1 VDNLTHSLVAAVMGR
16 MGLKRM
22 SPRAMPAM
30 IIAANL
36 PDIDSFVAGAIGCE
50 PIAEHRG
57 FTHGPLG
64 IVLMALLAVA
74 IMLGWERLRPG
85 KEGPIRLGGLF
96 VAAYLAALSHPLL
109 DLMNTYGTRVLD
121 PFSNRWF
128 YADTLFIM
136 DPWIWIALIL
146 GLELSWRAERRGRDW
161 RWPAAWAFT
170 AMLLYIGLNGAI
182 SARAVALTRPLV
194 ERVAEPRMIVAGEIP
209 LTFWKRKMIWRGD
222 AIGGSGTYN
231 PLDGL
236 NAARLDPRIVPLNM
250 DDPRLAD
257 AAKRNKHVRA
267 FLYWSRMPLVHI
279 EDGHAYL
286 TDQRFFEAGRPSS
299 SNFLIRLDKSRLSS

>member
-1 VDNLTHSLVAAVMGR
+1 M
-16 MGLKRM
+16 
-22 SPRAMPAM
+22 
-30 IIAANL
+30 
-36 PDIDSFVAGAIGCE
+36 
-50 PIAEHRG
+50 
-57 FTHGPLG
+57 
-64 IVLMALLAVA
+64 
-74 IMLGWERLRPG
+74 
-85 KEGPIRLGGLF
+85 
-96 VAAYLAALSHPLL
+96 
-109 DLMNTYGTRVLD
+109 
-121 PFSNRWF
+121 
-128 YADTLFIM
+128 
-136 DPWIWIALIL
+136 
-146 GLELSWRAERRGRDW
+146 
-161 RWPAAWAFT
+161 
-170 AMLLYIGLNGAI
+170 
-182 SARAVALTRPLV
+182 ALTRPLV